1 MRPDRERWRTIR
13 SATCATA
20 VACLISAVS
29 VLPGGASVALAADA
43 SAVGV
48 TDGKEKGRQ
57 QPEAADTPESLAVE
71 KAKKSGKPVDVGSM
85 RTEFSEVTARP
96 DGTLE
101 SVTHTQPVRTRK
113 AGAWVDIDTTLKRVT
128 EGMVEPRATLS
139 DLAFSGGGDKPLVR
153 MTRAG
158 KVLELTWPEPLPEPR
173 LNGETATYASV
184 LPGVDLR
191 LTATRTGFN
200 QLLVVKTPEAAK
212 NPELDRIRIGLNADG
227 LSLRE
232 NPDGALVAVDKA
244 AGGTVFTAPEPMMYD
259 SSAAAKDGPGK
270 PVGQTAAPAARAVK
284 SASALAGATAV
295 DAPAADGAHAAQVGI
310 ELSSDGQGTGGEDA
324 MVLTPSRALL
334 DAPGTVYPVLIDPAW
349 DTPHTSAWAGIS
361 RTNGSQPYYKFT
373 YNSTYVKDFG
383 TGYCESPGCSAA
395 DVKRVYYRIPVTSKF
410 AGKHILSAEFNVY
423 ESHSYSCTAKP
434 VQLYLT
440 KSIGSG
446 TTWNN
451 STTAGFWQTWLQTL
465 TAAKGWSSS
474 CAAGYLEFGAT
485 GVKNVVQQAANGGW
499 SNITFGLK
507 AENESDA
514 GAWKRFTD
522 DASLRVNYNLPPR
535 QIPMKSLTMSPG
547 SVCLSTGVT
556 INRFPQ
562 ITAVATDPDNEKIG
576 VQFAVAWDSGDGG
589 GHKRRWWSTGAEG
602 TAPASSTFKASGSPF
617 SVTLPT
623 SVPKNVWVGWESRAW
638 DGAEWGPWSSYGDPT
653 ACYIMIDTTFPDGPD
668 VSSVE
673 FPGGEDQSDTLPWT
687 DGVGRYGNF
696 KIDSLAADVVK
707 YEYGLDTGPSA
718 ANSIATTNGDPR
730 SASLLLDTP
739 GPHFL
744 SVRSID
750 GAGNA
755 SQPETYYFNVL
766 TGHPQRA
773 GWAMDEQPGATTLAG
788 SESTFETTAGAGVTS
803 GPGRDGSGSAVSMSY
818 TADGYLTTD
827 RAVVETD
834 RSFTFSGWAKP
845 VGIVPTRNTAVIT
858 QNGQHQSITMG
869 LIGDKWA
876 IKAPSVDALSGYTW
890 FTAQSTTPA
899 VEGKWTHLT
908 GVYDSAAHTL
918 KMYVDGVVAASI
930 ANVNMWSARGAM
942 TFGLMK
948 WKDNPSD
955 AWSGSI
961 DDIAVYDRALGAAE
975 VNEAAAGRP
984 VTTGLPAKAV
994 WTLDE
999 PTTGLMFGRS
1009 EKTTATLQNGASIIT
1024 DGASGKGVHLD
1035 GTDDFITTTRPQVDG
1050 TRSFSVSAW
1059 VRMADPTDMYARMI
1073 ANQRGVHQSEFL
1085 LYYSAYANK
1094 WIFGRYTEDSST
1106 ASLISVGQQCTAG
1119 TAGCIGPADNQWT
1132 HVLGVSDA
1140 KTNKLRLFV
1149 NGYLMGEVPYTQTK
1163 PWASP
1168 GGLQI
1173 GAVNR
1178 EGVNGE
1184 FLGGDVD
1191 DVRVYDRVVTAD
1203 EAHAMVQQRPQLGA
1217 RWKFNTASGT
1227 PKLSP
1232 DDAGKSVE
1240 NAQLNGDATV
1250 NATGGA
1256 VAGADGNPSGSL
1268 VLDGDGDYAATTA
1281 MPIHTGQS
1289 FSVAGW
1295 VQQPTAPNRDMTA
1308 LSIAGTKQS
1317 AVEVGWD
1324 YVKDV
1329 DGIPVGQWRVSVTDA
1344 DGSTSTRKTA
1354 VHTFDSSMRTGFNHL
1369 AVVYDAFADQLS
1381 LYVNGALEN
1390 QICSDEDTSG
1400 TCTDHVSW
1408 TSAPQPFEATGQ
1420 VQFGRD
1426 LSNGTFGSYFSGE
1439 IDDVWMFQG
1448 ALSPAQVISLGDP
1461 SVELSSS
1468 SAL

>member
-1 MRPDRERWRTIR
+1 M
-13 SATCATA
+13 
-20 VACLISAVS
+20 
-29 VLPGGASVALAADA
+29 
-43 SAVGV
+43 
-48 TDGKEKGRQ
+48 
-57 QPEAADTPESLAVE
+57 
-71 KAKKSGKPVDVGSM
+71 
-85 RTEFSEVTARP
+85 
-96 DGTLE
+96 
-101 SVTHTQPVRTRK
+101 RTRK
-113 AGAWVDIDTTLKRVT
+113 DGAWVDVDTTLKRVT
-128 EGMVEPRATLS
+128 DGMVEPKAALS
-139 DLAFSGGGDKPLVR
+139 DLAFSGGGGQPLVR
-153 MTRAG
+153 MARAG
-158 KVLELTWPEPLPEPR
+158 KVLELTWPKPLPEPQ
-173 LNGETATYASV
+173 LKGETATYASV

-227 LSLRE
+227 LTVRE
-232 NPDGALVAVDKA
+232 DADGALVAVDEH
-244 AGGTVFTAPEPMMYD
+244 AGGAVFTAPKPMMYD
-259 SSAAAKDGPGK
+259 SSAGAKDGPGK
-270 PVGQTAAPAARAVK
+270 ATDETTAPAVRTARTAKSAAPA
-284 SASALAGATAV
+284 TT
-295 DAPAADGAHAAQVGI
+295 PADGPASDVAHAAPVGI
-310 ELSSDGQGTGGEDA
+310 ELSADDQGTGAKGA
-324 MVLTPSRALL
+324 MVLTPSQSLL
-334 DAPGTVYPVLIDPAW
+334 DDPRTVYPVLIDPAW
-349 DTPHTSAWAGIS
+349 DTPHASAWAGIS
-361 RTNGSQPYYKFT
+361 QANGSQPYYKFT

-383 TGYCESPGCSAA
+383 TGYCASPGCSVA
-395 DVKRVYYRIPVTSKF
+395 DVKRVLYRVPVTSKF

-434 VQLYLT
+434 VQLYQT
-440 KSIGSG
+440 KAIGTG
-446 TTWNN
+446 TTWDNA
-451 STTAGFWQTWLQTL
+451 SSIGAGGFWQKWLQTV

-474 CAAGYLEFGAT
+474 CAAGYLEFGAA
-485 GVKNVVQQAANGGW
+485 GVKSIVQTAATNGW
-499 SNITFGLK
+499 RDITFGLK
-507 AENESDA
+507 AENEGDA

-547 SVCLSTGVT
+547 SVCLATGLK
-556 INRFPQ
+556 INRVPQ

-617 SVTLPT
+617 SVTLPA
-623 SVPKNVWVGWESRAW
+623 SIPKNIWVGWEARAW
-638 DGAEWGPWSSYGDPT
+638 DGAEWGPWSTTGDPT
-653 ACYIMIDTTFPDGPD
+653 ACYIMIDTSFPDGPD
-668 VSSVE
+668 ISSAE
-673 FPGGEDQSDTLPWT
+673 FPGSGAQTDTLPWT

-696 KIDSLAADVVK
+696 KIDSVASDVVK

-718 ANSIATTNGDPR
+718 ANSLATTNGDPR

-750 GAGNA
+750 GSGNA

-773 GWAMDEQPGATTLAG
+773 GWAMDEQPGATSLAG
-788 SESTFETTAGAGVTS
+788 AESIFETKAQPGVTS
-803 GPGRDGSGSAVSMSY
+803 VPGRTGSGSAVSMNY
-818 TADGYLTTD
+818 TDDGYLTTD

-845 VGIVPTRNTAVIT
+845 VGVTSTRNTAVIT

-869 LIGDKWA
+869 LIGDKWG
-876 IKAPSVDALSGYTW
+876 IKAPTIDAVSGFGW
-890 FTAQSTTPA
+890 FTAQSATPA

-908 GVYDSAAHTL
+908 GVYDSAGRTL
-918 KMYVDGVVAASI
+918 KLYVDGVVAASLS
-930 ANVNMWSARGAM
+930 NVDMWSARGAM

-948 WKDNPSD
+948 WKDNPAD
-955 AWSGSI
+955 AWSGAI

-975 VNEAAAGRP
+975 VTEAAAGRP
-984 VTTGLPAKAV
+984 ITTGLPAKAV

-999 PTTGLMFGRS
+999 PTTGLLFGRS
-1009 EKTTATLQNGASIIT
+1009 ETTTATLENGASIIT

-1035 GTDDFITTTRPQVDG
+1035 GTDDYISTPRPQVDG

-1059 VRMADPTDMYARMI
+1059 VRMSDPSDTFARMI

-1085 LYYSAYANK
+1085 LYYSSYADK
-1094 WIFGRYTEDSST
+1094 WVFGRYTEDSSAAT
-1106 ASLISVGQQCTAG
+1106 LTSVAQKCTVG

-1163 PWASP
+1163 PWTSP
-1168 GGLQI
+1168 GGFQI

-1178 EGVNGE
+1178 EGANGE
-1184 FLGGDVD
+1184 FLGGDLD

-1232 DDAGKSVE
+1232 DDAGKTAE
-1240 NAQLNGDATV
+1240 NAQLYGDAAI
-1250 NATGGA
+1250 NSTGGA
-1256 VAGADGNPSGSL
+1256 VAGPDGNAGGSL
-1268 VLDGDGDYAATTA
+1268 TLDGDGDYAATTA
-1281 MPIHTGQS
+1281 LPIHTGQS
-1289 FSVAGW
+1289 FSIAGW
-1295 VQQPTAPNRDMTA
+1295 VQQPAEPTRDMTA
-1308 LSIAGTKQS
+1308 LSITGSKQS

-1324 YVKDV
+1324 YVSTV
-1329 DGIPVGQWRVSVTDA
+1329 DGAPVGQWRVSVTDA
-1344 DGSTSTRKTA
+1344 DGTTSTRKTA

-1369 AVVYDAFADQLS
+1369 AVVYDGFADQLS

-1408 TSAPQPFEATGQ
+1408 TSAARPFEATGQ

-1426 LSNGTFGSYFSGE
+1426 LSNGAWGSYFSGE
-1439 IDDVWMFQG
+1439 IDDVWVFQG

-1461 SVELSSS
+1461 NVELSSA

>member
-1 MRPDRERWRTIR
+1 M
-13 SATCATA
+13 S
-20 VACLISAVS
+20 L
-29 VLPGGASVALAADA
+29 LPGGGPVALAADA
-43 SAVGV
+43 SVAGA
-48 TDGKEKGRQ
+48 TDGKEQSR
-57 QPEAADTPESLAVE
+57 QPESADTPESLAVE

-96 DGTLE
+96 DGSLE
-101 SVTHTQPVRTRK
+101 SVTHTQPVRARK
-113 AGAWVDIDTTLKRVT
+113 NGAWVDIDTTLKRVT
-128 EGMVEPRATLS
+128 EGMVEPRAALS
-139 DLAFSGGGDKPLVR
+139 DLAFSGGGDQPLVR

-158 KVLELTWPEPLPEPR
+158 KVLELTWPKPLPEPQ
-173 LNGETATYASV
+173 LKGETATYASV

-232 NPDGALVAVDKA
+232 NANGALVAVDKT
-244 AGGTVFTAPEPMMYD
+244 AGGTVFTAPKPMMYD

-270 PVGQTAAPAARAVK
+270 PVGQTAAPSARTAGP
-284 SASALAGATAV
+284 ASAPAGVPAA
-295 DAPAADGAHAAQVGI
+295 DAPATGGVHAAQVGV
-310 ELSSDGQGTGGEDA
+310 ELSADGQGTGGA
-324 MVLTPSRALL
+324 HAIVLTPSQSLL
-334 DAPGTVYPVLIDPAW
+334 DDPGTVYPVLIDPAW

-373 YNSTYVKDFG
+373 YNSSYVKDFG

-440 KSIGSG
+440 KGIGSG

-451 STTAGFWQTWLQTL
+451 STTTGFWQKWLQTVN
-465 TAAKGWSSS
+465 AAKGWSSS
-474 CAAGYLEFGAT
+474 CSAGYLEFGAAN
-485 GVKNVVQQAANGGW
+485 VKSTVQTAATNGW
-499 SNITFGLK
+499 RDITFGLK

-535 QIPMKSLTMSPG
+535 QIPMTSLTMSPG
-547 SVCLSTGVT
+547 YCTSYGVQ
-556 INRFPQ
+556 INRMPQ
-562 ITAVATDPDNEKIG
+562 VTAVATDPDSEKVG
-576 VQFAVAWDSGDGG
+576 LQFAVGWDPGDGT

-602 TAPASSTFKASGSPF
+602 TVPAASTFKASGSPF
-617 SVTLPT
+617 SVTLPAT
-623 SVPKNVWVGWESRAW
+623 IPQDKDYYVGWEARAW
-638 DGAEWGPWSSYGDPT
+638 DGAEWGPWSSYGDAT
-653 ACYIMIDTTFPDGPD
+653 MCYVRVDTKLPDGPD
-668 VSSVE
+668 IGSVE
-673 FPGGEDQSDTLPWT
+673 FPGGELQSDTLPWT
-687 DGVGRYGNF
+687 DGVGRYGTF
-696 KIDSLAADVVK
+696 TFDSPSTDVVK
-707 YEYGLDTGPSA
+707 YEYGLDTSPSA
-718 ANSIATTNGDPR
+718 TYSVATTNGDAK
-730 SASLLLDTP
+730 SVTLLLDKP
-739 GPHFL
+739 GPHSL
-744 SVRSID
+744 LVRSLD
-750 GAGNA
+750 AANNA
-755 SQPETYYFNVL
+755 SQPERYYFNVL

-773 GWAMDEQPGATTLAG
+773 GWSMDEQSGASLAG
-788 SESTFETTAGAGVTS
+788 TESTFETSAGTGVTS
-803 GPGRDGSGSAVSMSY
+803 EPGGHSGSGAGIALNATN
-818 TADGYLTTD
+818 TAYLTTD
-827 RAVVETD
+827 RAIVETD

-845 VGIVPTRNTAVIT
+845 VGVLATRNTAVIS
-858 QNGQHQSITMG
+858 QNGMHQSVTMG

-876 IKAPSVDALSGYTW
+876 IKAPSIDAVSGFTW
-890 FTAQSTTPA
+890 FTAQSATPA

-908 GVYDSAAHTL
+908 GVYDSAARTL
-918 KMYVDGVVAASI
+918 KLYVDGVVAASVP
-930 ANVNMWSARGAM
+930 NVSMWSARGAM

-948 WKDNPSD
+948 WNDNPSD
-955 AWSGSI
+955 PWSGSI
-961 DDIAVYDRALGAAE
+961 DDVAVYDRALGAAE
-975 VNEAAAGRP
+975 VTEAAAGRP
-984 VTTGLPAKAV
+984 ITTGLPAKAV

-999 PTTGLMFGRS
+999 PTTGLFFGRS
-1009 EKTTATLQNGASIIT
+1009 ERTTATLQNGAGIIT
-1024 DGASGKGVHLD
+1024 DGASGKGAHLD
-1035 GTDDFITTTRPQVDG
+1035 GTDDFISTTRPQVDG

-1059 VRMADPTDMYARMI
+1059 VRMADPTDTYARMI

-1106 ASLISVGQQCTAG
+1106 ASLVSVGQQCTAG

-1203 EAHAMVQQRPQLGA
+1203 EAQAMAQQRPQLGA
-1217 RWKFNTASGT
+1217 RWKFNTASEN

-1232 DDAGKSVE
+1232 DDAGKTLE
-1240 NAQLNGDATV
+1240 NAQLYGDGAID
-1250 NATGGA
+1250 AMRGA
-1256 VAGADGNPSGSL
+1256 VAGADGSPTGSL
-1268 VLDGDGDYAATTA
+1268 NLDGDGDYAATTS

-1289 FSVAGW
+1289 FSIAGW
-1295 VQQPTAPNRDMTA
+1295 AQTAGAPNRDMTM
-1308 LSIAGTKQS
+1308 LSVAGTNQS

-1324 YVKDV
+1324 YIRTVTDPDTQDQV
-1329 DGIPVGQWRVSVTDA
+1329 NVGQWRVSVTDK
-1344 DGSTSTRKTA
+1344 DDTTVTRRTA
-1354 VHTFDSSMRTGFNHL
+1354 VHTFNEGMGLGGWNHL
-1369 AVVYDAFADQLS
+1369 AVVYDAFGDQLS

-1390 QICSDEDTSG
+1390 QICSDEDVTG

-1408 TSAPQPFEATGQ
+1408 VSAPQPFQATGQ

-1426 LSNGTFGSYFSGE
+1426 RSNGAWSSYFSGQ

-1448 ALSPAQVISLGDP
+1448 TLRPAQVISLGDP
-1461 SVELSSS
+1461 TVEQSSS